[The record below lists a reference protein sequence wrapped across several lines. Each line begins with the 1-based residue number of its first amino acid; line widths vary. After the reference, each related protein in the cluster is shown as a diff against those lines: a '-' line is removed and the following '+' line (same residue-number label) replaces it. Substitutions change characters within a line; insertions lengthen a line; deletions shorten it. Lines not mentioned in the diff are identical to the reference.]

1 MTPKRLEKLCLGFA
15 GAVLDFPF
23 GPETKVFK
31 VGGKLFAL
39 SGLRGDTVNLKC
51 EPALAE
57 TLRETYGSVVPGY
70 HMNKRHWNTVDL
82 RGDVPDKVLEEMLE
96 DSYDLVV
103 AGLPKA
109 TQRTLGWAPA
119 VDGPSG

>member
-1 MTPKRLEKLCLGFA
+1 MTARELERFCLAFP
-15 GAVLDFPF
+15 GAELVRPF

-31 VGGKLFAL
+31 VHRKVFAL
-39 SGLRGDTVNLKC
+39 TGDEGVAVNLKC

-57 TLRETYGSVVPGY
+57 TLRTQYSAIIPGY
-70 HMNKRHWNTVDL
+70 HMNKRHWNTVEL
-82 RGDVPDKVLEEMLE
+82 RGDVPDPMLRELIE

-109 TQRTLGWAPA
+109 AQRSLGWGPA
-119 VDGPSG
+119 VD